1 MRIESLSVPQTIS
14 IATGAVL
21 ITLVDFRVEI
31 VAMFV
36 GVAISAVY
44 LLTRGLAEATP
55 EASPAV
61 GG

>member
-1 MRIESLSVPQTIS
+1 MIFSVPQTIS
-14 IATGAVL
+14 IATGAAL
-21 ITLVDFRVEI
+21 ITLVDYRVEI
-31 VAMFV
+31 LAMFA

-44 LLTRGLAEATP
+44 LLTRGLAGAAA